1 MSAALAPAPFTAPL
15 SRPAVSGL
23 TLAVLLA
30 HGLLGMG
37 LLLGLNAPEAP
48 PLRPVVEAVLLAPPA
63 VPAAPARALPPPPRP
78 APRPVARP
86 LPRPP
91 VPLATPQPAPLPEQ
105 DSVPPLPVAE
115 PLAEPAPRLPTEAA
129 TAVAT
134 RSDPGPAEAPPR
146 PAPPPA
152 PAQDP
157 APLPPGALR
166 YRQAPAPSYP
176 LLSRRQQE
184 AGTVMLRILVDA
196 LGRPREW
203 RIETSSGHPR
213 LDAAALA
220 AAAQTLFEPPPQA
233 PARGVWVLAPIN
245 FVLGR

>member
-1 MSAALAPAPFTAPL
+1 MSAALAPVPFTAPL

-23 TLAVLLA
+23 ALAVLLA
-30 HGLLGMG
+30 HGLLG
-37 LLLGLNAPEAP
+37 LGLILGLGAPEAP
-48 PLRPVVEAVLLAPPA
+48 PLRPVVEAVLLAPPT
-63 VPAAPARALPPPPRP
+63 VPAAPARALPPPRP
-78 APRPVARP
+78 A
-86 LPRPP
+86 PRPP

-105 DSVPPLPVAE
+105 DSVPPLPAAE
-115 PLAEPAPRLPTEAA
+115 PLAEPAPRPPTEAA
-129 TAVAT
+129 TAVAAH
-134 RSDPGPAEAPPR
+134 SNPGPAEAAPR
-146 PAPPPA
+146 PTPPPA
-152 PAQDP
+152 AAQDP

-233 PARGVWVLAPIN
+233 PARGVWVLAPID